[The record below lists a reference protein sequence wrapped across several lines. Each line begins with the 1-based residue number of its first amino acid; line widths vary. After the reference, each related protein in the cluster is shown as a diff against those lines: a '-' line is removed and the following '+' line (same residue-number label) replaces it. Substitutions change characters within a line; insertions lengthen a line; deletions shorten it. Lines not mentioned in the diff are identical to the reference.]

1 MTLRGQSPLEW
12 VAARRLAAA
21 RARLL
26 KGAAG
31 VEISRVA
38 LDCGFTH
45 LGRFSAAYRLAYG
58 ELPSATL
65 AAARSQPDRREISRP
80 AGLLAF

>member
-1 MTLRGQSPLEW
+1 MMARYGRSPLEW
-12 VAARRLAAA
+12 VNARRLAAA

-26 KGAAG
+26 RSSFG
-31 VEISRVA
+31 VAISNVA

-45 LGRFSAAYRLAYG
+45 PSRFSAAYRRAHG

-65 AAARSQPDRREISRP
+65 AAAGSQHRRRD
-80 AGLLAF
+80 GLPV